1 MKKSILF
8 VAVVFAASF
17 ASCKKDYACKCTYGS
32 VSVTHDTFNDTK
44 KNAKEKCDGESVGG
58 YTCEA
63 VKQ

>member
-44 KNAKEKCDGESVGG
+44 KNADDKCAGESTGG